1 MCIKRLLF
9 ALLLTVFTVHNL
21 AAAPNI
27 CPANDDIKTKLIKHF
42 DNKGIDIRPIFED
55 PRFSL
60 IEDITGKFK
69 RAAEIKIEGFE
80 DYKKVLNYE
89 KKKNDL
95 PDFASLYAADLAE
108 AEKEYGIP
116 KEVIIGILG
125 VESGFGLHKGKYNPF
140 NAYVSMIAEDYR
152 AKFALAQLEEL
163 LHFAEKNQLDVMSLK
178 SSYAGAMSYA
188 QFLPWSL
195 NRYFVGED
203 LYDMRNNIFSVA
215 KFLAHYRDVTGS
227 VEKAILRYNPST
239 MYQQA
244 VLALAEDAKSVLG
257 KE

>member
-1 MCIKRLLF
+1 MRIKGLISG
-9 ALLLTVFTVHNL
+9 LLLTTLLVFTGHATP
-21 AAAPNI
+21 AADPLS
-27 CPANDDIKTKLIKHF
+27 DEVKTKLIEHF
-42 DNKGIDIRPIFED
+42 DNKGVDIRPILED
-55 PRFSL
+55 PRFAL

-69 RAAEIKIEGFE
+69 RAVEIKIEGFE
-80 DYKKVLNYE
+80 DYQKVLNYE

-95 PDFASLYAADLAE
+95 PGFATQYAADLAD

-152 AKFALAQLEEL
+152 ATFALAQLEEL
-163 LHFAEKNQLDVMSLK
+163 LLFAKKHQLDVMSLK

-195 NRYFVGED
+195 NRYFVGDD
-203 LYDMRNNIFSVA
+203 LYDMRNNIHSVA
-215 KFLAHYRDVTGS
+215 KFLAHYRYVTGS

-244 VLALAEDAKSVLG
+244 VLALAEDAKAVLQEG
-257 KE
+257 